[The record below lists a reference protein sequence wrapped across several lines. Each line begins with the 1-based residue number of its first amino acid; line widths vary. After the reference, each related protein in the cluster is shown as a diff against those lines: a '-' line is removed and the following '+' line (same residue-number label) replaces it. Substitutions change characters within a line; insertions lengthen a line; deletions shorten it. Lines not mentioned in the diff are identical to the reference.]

1 MQLSPKLHQRTRRFE
16 PHRYHSSIRRPH
28 LRTILPGDVAPLAAD
43 LLRRKKQRR
52 IQQNTHTSLD
62 GVQCKSAHPRPT
74 AGRPASGSP
83 ITARGGVPLP
93 PQPDLCD
100 EQKMRRDRRD
110 RACDKHSCE
119 SQREYRIRYLTELI
133 LMSRGIISKALA
145 ELFEQAR
152 AKFCNLPEPKL
163 RRIVE

>member
-1 MQLSPKLHQRTRRFE
+1 M
-16 PHRYHSSIRRPH
+16 
-28 LRTILPGDVAPLAAD
+28 
-43 LLRRKKQRR
+43 
-52 IQQNTHTSLD
+52 
-62 GVQCKSAHPRPT
+62 
-74 AGRPASGSP
+74 P
-83 ITARGGVPLP
+83 ITARGAFRSN

-110 RACDKHSCE
+110 RARDKHSCE

-152 AKFCNLPEPKL
+152 AKFCDLPEPKL
-163 RRIVE
+163 RKIVE